1 MVLRRNAIPEE
12 FCRDASDFVYC
23 SIEDYGSQSMAD
35 AALPRYLSGDAAFTF
50 YTTCILPDLKDTE
63 LGKTHITS
71 FSQET
76 KMSDSAAIYV
86 SFFLDPTNE
95 QIDAYIDRVSAGA
108 PGSYSDHFGYTIT
121 KDARRSAAYLE
132 SLGYSFDLPA
142 E

>member
-1 MVLRRNAIPEE
+1 MSTGFSRLPVYEDDLDNIVGVLNQK
-12 FCRDASDFVYC
+12 DFHNYIKGTDVPVSSYVKPV
-23 SIEDYGSQSMAD
+23 IFVAGSMKISQ
-35 AALPRYLSGDAAFTF
+35 L
-50 YTTCILPDLKDTE
+50 LKKLQ

-95 QIDAYIDRVSAGA
+95 QINAYIDRVYAGA